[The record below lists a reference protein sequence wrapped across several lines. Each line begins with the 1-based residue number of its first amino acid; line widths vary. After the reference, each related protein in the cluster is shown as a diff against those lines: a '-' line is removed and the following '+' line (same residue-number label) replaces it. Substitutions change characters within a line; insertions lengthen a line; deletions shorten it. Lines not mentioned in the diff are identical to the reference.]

1 MACIAQFEADTR
13 QGWSIQTFSLTS
25 VLSMD
30 QMQCDEVGRQLLTSS
45 IRLIQVYRLV
55 SMHH

>member
-1 MACIAQFEADTR
+1 MACIAQFEADIR

-30 QMQCDEVGRQLLTSS
+30 QMQCDEVSR
-45 IRLIQVYRLV
+45 
-55 SMHH
+55 